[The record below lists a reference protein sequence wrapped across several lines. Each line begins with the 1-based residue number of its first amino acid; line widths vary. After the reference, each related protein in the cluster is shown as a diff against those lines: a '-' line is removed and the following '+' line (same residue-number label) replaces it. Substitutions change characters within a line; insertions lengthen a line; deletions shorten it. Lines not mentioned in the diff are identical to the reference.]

1 MNTPLIT
8 RQYEDLEIPQAGT
21 YAFDTVHSHVGFVVR
36 HLVVAKARGRFGTFD
51 GRISIAENPDESSVD
66 VTIDASSIDT
76 RDEQRDAHLRSPDFF
91 DVERFPTVTFR
102 STGVGHASGNRFAV
116 DGDLTIRGVTRPVR
130 LDVELDGVTQ
140 DPWGRTRAAFSART
154 QVNRED
160 FGLTWNQ
167 ALETGGV
174 LVGKDVT
181 IEIEVET
188 VRQP

>member
-1 MNTPLIT
+1 MSTAIAT
-8 RQYEDLEIPQAGT
+8 RHYEDLEIPQAGT
-21 YAFDTVHSHVGFVVR
+21 YAFDPVHSHVGFVVR

-51 GRISIAENPDESSVD
+51 GRVWIAENPEESSVD

-76 RDEQRDAHLRSPDFF
+76 RDERRDAHLRSPDFF
-91 DVERFPTVTFR
+91 DVERFPTIRFR
-102 STGVGHASGNRFAV
+102 STGLSHVTGNRFAV
-116 DGDLTIRGVTRPVR
+116 DGDLTIHGVTRPVR

-140 DPWGRTRAAFSART
+140 DPWGATRAVFSART
-154 QVNRED
+154 QVDRED

-167 ALETGGV
+167 TLETGGV

-188 VRQP
+188 VKQP